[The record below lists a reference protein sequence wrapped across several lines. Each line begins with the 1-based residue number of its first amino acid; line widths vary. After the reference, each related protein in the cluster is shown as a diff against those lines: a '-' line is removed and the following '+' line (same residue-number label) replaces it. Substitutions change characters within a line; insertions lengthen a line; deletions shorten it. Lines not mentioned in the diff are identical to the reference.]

1 MTYTSVSDRL
11 KIGEMVKY
19 YRTQQG
25 LTQKQLAKKSK
36 KHISTI
42 QRVESTT
49 AIRGVSYKTV
59 IDIAIALKLPA
70 IRFFKNEYPGYKFVL
85 K

>member
-25 LTQKQLAKKSK
+25 LTQKDLAKKSGK
-36 KHISTI
+36 SISTI

>member
-1 MTYTSVSDRL
+1 MTHTTVSERL
-11 KIGEMVKY
+11 KICEMAKY

-25 LTQKQLAKKSK
+25 LTQKELAKKSK

-42 QRVESTT
+42 QRVESINT
-49 AIRGVSYKTV
+49 IRGVSYNTV
-59 IDIAIALKLPA
+59 IDIAIVLKMPA
-70 IRFFKNEYPGYKFVL
+70 TRFLKNEYPGYKFVL

>member
-1 MTYTSVSDRL
+1 MTYTTVSDRL

-42 QRVESTT
+42 QRIESPT
-49 AIRGVSYKTV
+49 AIRGVDRDTV
-59 IDIAIALKLPA
+59 IDIAIALKIPLS
-70 IRFFKNEYPGYKFVL
+70 RVWKNEYPGYKFVL

>member
-1 MTYTSVSDRL
+1 MTYTTVSDRL

-49 AIRGVSYKTV
+49 ARRGVSYNTV
-59 IDIAIALKLPA
+59 IDIAIALKMPA
-70 IRFFKNEYPGYKFVL
+70 TRFLRNEYPGYKFVL

>member
-1 MTYTSVSDRL
+1 MAYIPVEDRL

-19 YRTQQG
+19 YRTQQD
-25 LTQKQLAKKSK
+25 LTQKELAKKSK

-42 QRVESTT
+42 HSIESPT
-49 AIRGVSYKTV
+49 AVRGVDRNTV
-59 IDIAIALKLPA
+59 IDIAIALKIPLS
-70 IRFFKNEYPGYKFVL
+70 RVCKNEYPGYKFVL

>member
-1 MTYTSVSDRL
+1 MAYIPVEDRL

-19 YRTQQG
+19 YRTQQD
-25 LTQKQLAKKSK
+25 LTQKELAKKSK

-42 QRVESTT
+42 QRIESTT
-49 AIRGVSYKTV
+49 AIRGVSYNTV
-59 IDIAIALKLPA
+59 IDIAIALKMPA
-70 IRFFKNEYPGYKFVL
+70 TRFLRNEYPGYKFVL

>member
-1 MTYTSVSDRL
+1 MTYTSLSERL

-25 LTQKQLAKKSK
+25 LTQKDLAKKSK

-42 QRVESTT
+42 QRIESPT
-49 AIRGVSYKTV
+49 AVRGVDRDTV
-59 IDIAIALKLPA
+59 IDIAIALKIPLS
-70 IRFFKNEYPGYKFVL
+70 RVWKNEYPGYKFVL

>member
-25 LTQKQLAKKSK
+25 LTQKDLAKKSK

-42 QRVESTT
+42 QRIESPT
-49 AIRGVSYKTV
+49 AVRGVDRDTV
-59 IDIAIALKLPA
+59 IDIAIALEIPLS
-70 IRFFKNEYPGYKFVL
+70 RVWKNEYPGYKFVL

>member
-1 MTYTSVSDRL
+1 MAYIPVEDRL

-19 YRTQQG
+19 YRTQQD
-25 LTQKQLAKKSK
+25 LTQKELAKKSK

-49 AIRGVSYKTV
+49 AMRGVSYNTV

>member
-1 MTYTSVSDRL
+1 MTYTTVSERL

-19 YRTQQG
+19 YRIQNG
-25 LTQKQLAKKSK
+25 LTQKDLAKRSK

-49 AIRGVSYKTV
+49 AMRGVSYKTV

-70 IRFFKNEYPGYKFVL
+70 IRFFKNEYSGYKFVL

>member
-1 MTYTSVSDRL
+1 MGIIAERITKARKEL
-11 KIGEMVKY
+11 
-19 YRTQQG
+19 G
-25 LTQKQLAKKSK
+25 LNQKELAKKSK

-49 AIRGVSYKTV
+49 AIRGVSYNTV
-59 IDIAIALKLPA
+59 IDIAIALKMPA
-70 IRFFKNEYPGYKFVL
+70 TRFLKNEYPGYKFVL